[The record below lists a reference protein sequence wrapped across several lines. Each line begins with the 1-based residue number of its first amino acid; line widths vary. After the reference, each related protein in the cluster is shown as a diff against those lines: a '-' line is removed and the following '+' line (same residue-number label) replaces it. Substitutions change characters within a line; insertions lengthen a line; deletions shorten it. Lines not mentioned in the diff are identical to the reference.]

1 MIRKVHVR
9 GHGIFAAIHETVG
22 MSNICRVTAS
32 EGMQLIIFASLPAI
46 AAFFI
51 CLAIT
56 MSR

>member
-1 MIRKVHVR
+1 MIRSFRFIGDGSV
-9 GHGIFAAIHETVG
+9 AAVHETIGVSDVCC
-22 MSNICRVTAS
+22 MTAS
-32 EGMQLIIFASLPAI
+32 EGMQMIVLASVPAI

>member
-9 GHGIFAAIHETVG
+9 GDRVFAAVHETIG
-22 MSNICRVTAS
+22 ISEICRVTAS
-32 EGMQLIIFASLPAI
+32 EGMQLIIFASVPAI

>member
-1 MIRKVHVR
+1 MMRKDHAR
-9 GHGIFAAIHETVG
+9 SHGFFAVHETVG
-22 MSNICRVTAS
+22 ISDICRVSAS
-32 EGMQLIIFASLPAI
+32 EGMQLIVFASLPAI

>member
-1 MIRKVHVR
+1 MIRKVPVR
-9 GHGIFAAIHETVG
+9 GYGVSAAVHGPVG
-22 MSNICRVTAS
+22 ISDICRMAAS
-32 EGMQLIIFASLPAI
+32 EGMQLFIFASVPAI